1 MQRISSL
8 AANSGRAQSRLSVAG
23 SSLAGR
29 MLLGVIFLGFGLLT
43 GCGAKGLLGG
53 EIVQRSSSSSE
64 GEASGPPS
72 SLAPKF
78 LNCEEARFLVLINMY
93 RAQNGVGPLRVSKSA
108 TQAAR
113 WHSQDM
119 GEKAYFSHT
128 DSLGRSPWERTAQ
141 FGYSGCQGEN
151 AAAGNRDAVATF
163 CQWKNSAGHNANM
176 LRPQFQAI
184 GIGQVSVSPS
194 PYGTYWSTPFGSLP
208 AESDRLADE
217 WTEEAPCARPV
228 VLPNC

>member
-1 MQRISSL
+1 M
-8 AANSGRAQSRLSVAG
+8 
-23 SSLAGR
+23 R
-29 MLLGVIFLGFGLLT
+29 MLLGAIFLSFGLLT

-53 EIVQRSSSSSE
+53 EIVQRSTSSE
-64 GEASGPPS
+64 PEASAPTG

-128 DSLGRSPWERTAQ
+128 DSLGRGPWERTAQ
-141 FGYSGCQGEN
+141 FGYAGCQGEN

-176 LRPQFQAI
+176 LRSQFQAI

-194 PYGTYWSTPFGSLP
+194 PYGTYWSTPFGSMP

-217 WTEEAPCARPV
+217 WTDEAPCARPV